1 MANRV
6 GSQIKRAVI
15 FFFAV
20 VFAFLVYEKVD
31 YIFYNT
37 EDYERKENIDRLSE
51 VLEDIHKN
59 YVDTVDWNKSIDG
72 AINGLLDKLD
82 PHSVYI
88 GKKEVQRNE
97 ENFKGRYYGIG
108 IQFDVLDGYITVIS
122 VIPGSP
128 SEQVGLQPGDLI
140 TEIEGKSAHNIK
152 RDDVP
157 LKLKGKKGTKVTVTI
172 KREGIAE
179 PFQVTITRGE
189 IPIYA
194 LNTYFMQDDSS
205 GYVWVNRFAGTTTA
219 ELEGALEDL
228 EAQGM
233 KRLVLDLRGNG
244 GGYLREA
251 VTVAGTFLNGRKL
264 VVYTRGRNSRNN
276 EEYYTDTFGRLHSRD
291 YPLIV
296 LIDYGSAS
304 ASEIVAGA
312 LQDYDRALIVGKNSF
327 GKGLVQNEFPLNN
340 GARLRLT
347 VAKYYTPSGRIIQK
361 PYKGK
366 SKDEYYH
373 EVMGEDS
380 SKSDK
385 ADSLR
390 GALIYHTKGGR
401 VVYGGGGIKPDVE
414 ISFKRPYSSPAVIQK
429 LLQKRIFFEVGS
441 AFANKHHEWK
451 DNFERF
457 FRQFEVN
464 KRLFNKVYEQAKSR
478 KIKITLKELQKNDK
492 FIKNRIKAEIARSL
506 WGMERYWQVE
516 LQSDD
521 QFLQAFVHF
530 KEAENILKLTAQE
543 H

>member
-1 MANRV
+1 MSTQAANK
-6 GSQIKRAVI
+6 IKKAVI
-15 FFFAV
+15 FFLAV
-20 VFAFLVYEKVD
+20 VFAFLVYEKLD
-31 YIFYNT
+31 YLFYNA
-37 EDYERKENIDRLSE
+37 EDYARKENIDRLSE
-51 VLEDIHKN
+51 VLEDIHQN
-59 YVDTVDWNKSIDG
+59 YVDTVDWNKSVDG
-72 AINGLLDKLD
+72 AITGLLDKLD

-88 GKKEVQRNE
+88 DKKEVQRNE

-152 RDDVP
+152 RDEVP
-157 LKLKGKKGTKVTVTI
+157 LKLKGEKDTKVTVTI
-172 KREGIAE
+172 KREGIAK

-189 IPIYA
+189 IPIFA

-205 GYVWVNRFAGTTTA
+205 GYIWVNRFAGTTTS
-219 ELEGALEDL
+219 ELEEALEEL
-228 EAQGM
+228 ESRGM

-251 VTVAGTFLNGRKL
+251 VTVAGTFLSGRKL

-276 EEYYTDTFGRLHSRD
+276 EEYYTDTFGRLHSRN

-312 LQDYDRALIVGKNSF
+312 LQDYDRAIIVGKNSF

-347 VAKYYTPSGRIIQK
+347 VAKYFTPSGRIIQK

-366 SKDEYYH
+366 SKDEYYN
-373 EVMGEDS
+373 EIMGEDS
-380 SKSDK
+380 SKSAE
-385 ADSLR
+385 ADSISET
-390 GALIYHTKGGR
+390 LIYHTEGGR
-401 VVYGGGGIKPDVE
+401 IVYGGGGIKPDIE
-414 ISFKRPYSSPAVIQK
+414 IPYKRPYTSPAVIQK

-441 AFANKHHEWK
+441 AFANKHHQWK
-451 DNFERF
+451 QSFNKF
-457 FRQFEVN
+457 FREFKVN
-464 KRLFNKVYEQAKSR
+464 KKLFYKVYEQTKQR
-478 KIKITLKELQKNDK
+478 KIKITLKELKKNDI

-506 WGMERYWQVE
+506 WGMERYWQIE
-516 LQSDD
+516 LQGDT
-521 QFLQAFVHF
+521 QFLNAFNHF
-530 KEAENILKLTAQE
+530 GDAKNIMKLMAKEQ
-543 H
+543 

>member
-1 MANRV
+1 MSRQASN
-6 GSQIKRAVI
+6 SIKKAVI
-15 FFFAV
+15 FTLIV
-20 VFAFLVYEKVD
+20 ISAFLLYDKID
-31 YIFYNT
+31 YLFYST

-51 VLEDIHKN
+51 VLEDIHRN

-88 GKKEVQRNE
+88 DKKEVQRNE
-97 ENFKGRYYGIG
+97 ENFKGHYYGIG
-108 IQFDVLDGYITVIS
+108 IQFDVLNGYITVIS
-122 VIPGSP
+122 VISGSP
-128 SEQVGLQPGDLI
+128 SEEVGLQPGDLI
-140 TEIEGKSAHNIK
+140 TEIEGKSAYNIK
-152 RDDVP
+152 RDEVP

-172 KREGIAE
+172 KREGIAK

-205 GYVWVNRFAGTTTA
+205 GYIWVNRFAGTTTA
-219 ELEGALEDL
+219 ELEEALEEL

-233 KRLVLDLRGNG
+233 KRLILDLRGNG

-251 VTVAGTFLNGRKL
+251 VTICGTFLKGHKL

-276 EEYYTDTFGRLHSRD
+276 EEYYTDTFGRLHSRN

-296 LIDYGSAS
+296 MIDYGSAS

-366 SKDEYYH
+366 SKKEYYN
-373 EVMGEDS
+373 EIMGEDS
-380 SKSDK
+380 SKSAE
-385 ADSLR
+385 ADSISERL
-390 GALIYHTKGGR
+390 LYHTKGGR
-401 VVYGGGGIKPDVE
+401 VVHGGGGIKPDIE
-414 ISFKRPYSSPAVIQK
+414 IAYKRPYSSPALIQK

-441 AFANKHHEWK
+441 AYANKHHEWK
-451 DNFERF
+451 NNFADF
-457 FRQFEVN
+457 FRKFGVTQE
-464 KRLFNKVYEQAKSR
+464 LFNNVYEQAKLR
-478 KIKITLKELQKNDK
+478 KIKISLEELKKNEI
-492 FIKNRIKAEIARSL
+492 FIRNRVKAEIARSL
-506 WGMERYWQVE
+506 WGMERYWQIE
-516 LQSDD
+516 LQADA
-521 QFLQAFVHF
+521 QFLDAFKHF
-530 KEAENILKLTAQE
+530 NKAKNILESTAP
-543 H
+543 

>member
-1 MANRV
+1 MGSRA

-15 FFFAV
+15 FFLAV

-31 YIFYNT
+31 YIFYNA

-51 VLEDIHKN
+51 VLDDIHKN

-88 GKKEVQRNE
+88 DKKEVQRNE

-276 EEYYTDTFGRLHSRD
+276 EEYYTDTFGRLNSRD

-304 ASEIVAGA
+304 ASEIVTGA

-380 SKSDK
+380 SKSNK

-390 GALIYHTKGGR
+390 ETLIYHTKGGR

-414 ISFKRPYSSPAVIQK
+414 IPFKRPYSSPAVIQK

-521 QFLQAFVHF
+521 QFLQAFAHF
-530 KEAENILKLTAQE
+530 KEAENILKLTAEEQ
-543 H
+543 